1 MTLSARRKRRG
12 ACGAAAGRVNGTRRV
27 QIQVGTPIPVHEGRF
42 LRDMEKKFQ
51 DMSLSLTN
59 FNIVS

>member
-12 ACGAAAGRVNGTRRV
+12 ACGAAGGRVTGTRRL

-42 LRDMEKKFQ
+42 LRDMEKKHGEF
-51 DMSLSLTN
+51 SRY
-59 FNIVS
+59 VSVFDKF